1 MKTLKFYK
9 YFAIIMLLLNISMVT
24 FFVISKPK
32 HPNKM
37 GQKMPPPPVL
47 NLSEVQSEQF
57 YVLVNEHKI
66 EMQSISDSQAE
77 ILTQYFKTLYEPN
90 ELSKE
95 AALSNFCALEN
106 QKIQSTYNRLRGWHC
121 SDFLF
126 DWIDAGSGNRRHRE
140 FFPFPL

>member
-1 MKTLKFYK
+1 
-9 YFAIIMLLLNISMVT
+9 
-24 FFVISKPK
+24 
-32 HPNKM
+32 
-37 GQKMPPPPVL
+37 MPPPPVL

-106 QKIQSTYNRLRGWHC
+106 QKIQSTYNHFQDIQEMLNDDQLANFPEFIDKAMNHILRLKNKTSR
-121 SDFLF
+121 
-126 DWIDAGSGNRRHRE
+126 
-140 FFPFPL
+140 PK